1 MRPLRLGHGD
11 RSVARAFGSWELNGG
26 PPCEITAITL
36 RFATRIILVVVF
48 KHGDASVYDLFPR
61 TEVVEFNE
69 LAVVSFFRPFS
80 SPN

>member
-1 MRPLRLGHGD
+1 MRPLRLRRGD
-11 RSVARAFGSWELNGG
+11 RWIARAFGSWELNGV

-36 RFATRIILVVVF
+36 RFATRIIVVVF
-48 KHGDASVYDLFPR
+48 IHGDASVYDLFPR

-69 LAVVSFFRPFS
+69 LVVVSFFRPFS